1 MNTNRDPIDSD
12 VVAFA
17 VTDYL
22 CSFRDEAAQAEFIAT
37 LVAQG
42 VVTPSEVEGAL
53 ILAPE
58 ADPSRVDVFIHDGM
72 TVLMIDDSG
81 DVAIMYL

>member
-1 MNTNRDPIDSD
+1 MTNRDAIDQD
-12 VVAFA
+12 VMAFA

-22 CSFRDEAAQAEFIAT
+22 CSFRDDAAQAKFITT

-42 VVTPSEVEGAL
+42 VAAPGEVEGAL
-53 ILAPE
+53 IEAPE
-58 ADPSRVDVFIHDGM
+58 ADPSRVDVFIHDGV

-81 DVAIMYL
+81 DVASMRL